1 MPHATPL
8 IALISLGVVLAFIA
22 GSAAQRFRLSPL
34 VGYLFAGMLIGPFT
48 PGFVAD
54 QNLANQLAE
63 IGVILLMFGVGLHFS
78 LEDLLEVRKTAIPG
92 ALAGIATA
100 TILGWLLAWTLGWSP
115 TQGFVFGLALSVAST
130 VVLLRSL
137 EEHRLLSTGRG
148 KLAIGWVIVEDLVMV
163 LALVLMPVLAQS
175 TAGGDGSIN
184 VNVLLISLGKT
195 LGKLAVFVALMLIVG
210 RRAIPWLLERVAG
223 SGSRELF
230 TLSILAIALGVAFG
244 SANLF
249 GVSFALGAFFA
260 GMLLNESE
268 LSHKAAADTLPM
280 RDAFA
285 VLFFVS
291 VGMLFNPGILVE
303 QPILVLAT
311 FLIITIGKPL
321 VAMLVVHLFG
331 HPKST
336 SLTIGASLGQIG
348 EFSFILA
355 SLGVGMKLLP
365 EQGRDLI
372 LAGALLSII
381 INPVVFAALGRWR
394 SRVKNGAAQTSVSL
408 EQPPGP
414 ALPTTNHTILIGYGR
429 VGSHLAHLL
438 LERGVALV
446 VVDASGDL
454 VEQAHAK
461 GIAAI
466 SGNAANAKLL
476 KDLSIETATH
486 ALVAI
491 PNAFEAGEIIARL
504 RAANSSL
511 SILARAHSDSA
522 AQHFFKNGAD
532 GVVLAERELAHS
544 MAEMVLNDPSLV
556 TSKM

>member
-223 SGSRELF
+223 SGSRE
-230 TLSILAIALGVAFG
+230 
-244 SANLF
+244 
-249 GVSFALGAFFA
+249 
-260 GMLLNESE
+260 
-268 LSHKAAADTLPM
+268 
-280 RDAFA
+280 
-285 VLFFVS
+285 
-291 VGMLFNPGILVE
+291 
-303 QPILVLAT
+303 
-311 FLIITIGKPL
+311 
-321 VAMLVVHLFG
+321 
-331 HPKST
+331 
-336 SLTIGASLGQIG
+336 
-348 EFSFILA
+348 
-355 SLGVGMKLLP
+355 
-365 EQGRDLI
+365 
-372 LAGALLSII
+372 
-381 INPVVFAALGRWR
+381 
-394 SRVKNGAAQTSVSL
+394 
-408 EQPPGP
+408 
-414 ALPTTNHTILIGYGR
+414 
-429 VGSHLAHLL
+429 
-438 LERGVALV
+438 
-446 VVDASGDL
+446 
-454 VEQAHAK
+454 
-461 GIAAI
+461 
-466 SGNAANAKLL
+466 
-476 KDLSIETATH
+476 
-486 ALVAI
+486 
-491 PNAFEAGEIIARL
+491 
-504 RAANSSL
+504 
-511 SILARAHSDSA
+511 
-522 AQHFFKNGAD
+522 
-532 GVVLAERELAHS
+532 
-544 MAEMVLNDPSLV
+544 
-556 TSKM
+556 